1 MSSTPSATAPDEGGS
16 NRAATLVILGASGD
30 LTRRL
35 LLPGIGSLLAQE
47 PDREV
52 RVIGADRDERD
63 AGDFDAEVRAA
74 LAEGGASAEAV
85 ERVAAASSYL
95 RTDAT
100 DSAALQ
106 RLLEAAAAPAPG
118 TRAAEHDGER
128 RVVLYFAL
136 PPAVSAKVCGA
147 LLDVDLP
154 AELHLAME
162 KPFGEDEAGARALNA
177 LVARLVPEDQVHRVD
192 HFLGMSTVL
201 DIIALRFANRMF
213 QTVWTGEHVESI
225 EIAYDE
231 ALALEGRAGYYDRAG
246 ALRDMIQSH
255 LLQVMA
261 LVTMEPPASI
271 TDRDLRD
278 AKAAALRA
286 TRLWGGDAR
295 AASRRARYTAG
306 TIATVDHA
314 GAPGPGRDVPSYV
327 DEDGV
332 DPSRGTETLAQ
343 VTLEVANSRWAGVPI
358 TLRSGKALGVTQ
370 KHVVLTFAD
379 VRHLPSGL
387 TGPDPKDRLVIGLN
401 PDTMEL
407 RVTTNASDDPLGL
420 AQSVMRAD
428 LRKAS
433 LKPYGEVLGGILDGN
448 GMLTVRGDAAEECWR
463 ICDEV
468 LAAWAADEVP
478 MEEYPAG
485 SPVPE
490 GWGAALG

>member
-1 MSSTPSATAPDEGGS
+1 MTPPTAADEPGS
-16 NRAATLVILGASGD
+16 NRAATLVVLGASGD

-52 RVIGADRDERD
+52 RVIGADRDERPD
-63 AGDFDAEVRAA
+63 GDFDAEVRAA
-74 LAEGGASAEAV
+74 LTEGGAGDEAV

-100 DSAALQ
+100 DSASLQ

-118 TRAAEHDGER
+118 TDAAEHDGER

-136 PPAVSAKVCGA
+136 PPAVTAKVCSA

-213 QTVWTGEHVESI
+213 QAVWTGEHVESI

-231 ALALEGRAGYYDRAG
+231 ALALEGRAGYYDHAG

-286 TRLWGGDAR
+286 TRLWGGDATT
-295 AASRRARYTAG
+295 ASRRARYTAG
-306 TIATVDHA
+306 TIETADA
-314 GAPGPGRDVPSYV
+314 SGERSERSVPSYV

-332 DPSRGTETLAQ
+332 DPARGTETLAQ

-407 RVTTNASDDPLGL
+407 RVTTNASHDPLGL

-428 LRKAS
+428 MRQAS
-433 LKPYGEVLGGILDGN
+433 LRPYGEVLGGILDGN

-485 SPVPE
+485 SDVPE
-490 GWGAALG
+490 AWGAALR

>member
-1 MSSTPSATAPDEGGS
+1 MSDATPPTSADVPASD
-16 NRAATLVILGASGD
+16 RAATLVILGASGD

-52 RVIGADRDERD
+52 RVIGADRGERPD
-63 AGDFDAEVRAA
+63 GDFDAEVRAA
-74 LAEGGASAEAV
+74 LAEGGAGEEAV

-95 RTDAT
+95 ATDAT

-106 RLLEAAAAPAPG
+106 RLLEAAAAPTPG
-118 TRAAEHDGER
+118 TDAAEHDGER

-136 PPAVSAKVCGA
+136 PPAVTAKVCSA

-213 QTVWTGEHVESI
+213 QAVWRGEHIESI

-231 ALALEGRAGYYDRAG
+231 ALALEGRAGYYDHAG

-295 AASRRARYTAG
+295 TASRRARYTAG
-306 TIATVDHA
+306 TVGD
-314 GAPGPGRDVPSYV
+314 RSVPSYV

-332 DPSRGTETLAQ
+332 DPARGTETLAQ

-379 VRHLPSGL
+379 VRHLPGGL

-407 RVTTNASDDPLGL
+407 RVTTNASHDPLGL
-420 AQSVMRAD
+420 SQSVMRAD
-428 LRKAS
+428 MRQAS

-448 GMLTVRGDAAEECWR
+448 GMLTVRGDTAEECWR

-478 MEEYPAG
+478 METYPAG

-490 GWGAALG
+490 GWGAALA